1 MWLVVKIDFLG
12 WSPIPIPYFLPN
24 MLMLPMRSF
33 EKKIF
38 VARQIFAGLCVLLLS
53 ACTGQKASG
62 GNSSGDPSPK
72 QASADAVL
80 GEGLFA
86 RITTSRGDIVVRLE
100 YQKTPM
106 TVCNFVALAEGK
118 MTAAGGKPFYDGLTF
133 HRVIKD
139 FMIQGG
145 DPLGDGTGGPGYR
158 FPDEFDPTLLHDGPG
173 VLSMANA
180 GAGTNGSQF
189 FITHVA
195 TPWLDGKHS
204 VFGRVVKG
212 QDVVDA
218 IQQGDRIQKIT
229 IIRNGEMAVNFKADQ
244 TVFDA
249 LVRNSESAAAAR
261 AKVRQEEEIA
271 EIARKYPNAVVN
283 PSGLRYIVQKQGT
296 GPKPTPGSTAVV
308 NIKGSLLSGTVFAN
322 SDLSGGPEELPV
334 GVGRV
339 LSGLDEAIMGM
350 SKGEKRLAIV
360 PPELGYGNR
369 DIENVIPAN
378 SFLIF
383 ELELVE
389 IK

>member
-1 MWLVVKIDFLG
+1 
-12 WSPIPIPYFLPN
+12 
-24 MLMLPMRSF
+24 
-33 EKKIF
+33 
-38 VARQIFAGLCVLLLS
+38 
-53 ACTGQKASG
+53 
-62 GNSSGDPSPK
+62 
-72 QASADAVL
+72 
-80 GEGLFA
+80 
-86 RITTSRGDIVVRLE
+86 
-100 YQKTPM
+100 M

-118 MTAAGGKPFYDGLTF
+118 MTAAGGKPFYDGLVF

-145 DPLGDGTGGPGYR
+145 DPLGTGSGGPGYR
-158 FPDEFDPTLLHDGPG
+158 FPDEIDPSLLHDGPG

-180 GAGTNGSQF
+180 GPGTNGSQF

-195 TPWLDGKHS
+195 TPWLDGKHTI
-204 VFGRVVKG
+204 FGRVVKG

-218 IQQGDRIQKIT
+218 IQQGDRIQKVT
-229 IIRNGEMAVNFKADQ
+229 IIRNGEMAANFKADQ

-249 LVRNSESAAAAR
+249 LVRNSESAAAAK
-261 AKVRQEEEIA
+261 AKIRQDEEAA
-271 EIARKYPNAVVN
+271 EIARKYPNAVVS
-283 PSGLRYIVQKQGT
+283 PSGLKYIVQKQGS
-296 GPKPTPGSTAVV
+296 GAKPAPGSTAVV

-334 GVGRV
+334 GIGRV
-339 LSGLDEAIMGM
+339 LPGLDEAVMGM
-350 SKGEKRLAIV
+350 TKGEKRLAIV

-383 ELELVE
+383 EIELVE

>member
-1 MWLVVKIDFLG
+1 
-12 WSPIPIPYFLPN
+12 
-24 MLMLPMRSF
+24 MLPMRNI

-38 VARQIFAGLCVLLLS
+38 ITRPIFAGLCVLLLS

-62 GNSSGDPSPK
+62 GTSSGSPSSR
-72 QASADAVL
+72 QASGDSAL
-80 GEGLFA
+80 GDGLFA
-86 RITTSRGDIVVRLE
+86 RITTSRGDIVLRLE
-100 YQKTPM
+100 FQKTPM

-145 DPLGDGTGGPGYR
+145 DPLGNGTGGPGYR

-195 TPWLDGKHS
+195 TPWLDGKHT

-212 QDVVDA
+212 QNVVDA
-218 IQQGDRIQKIT
+218 IQQGDKIQKIT
-229 IIRNGEMAVNFKADQ
+229 IIRNGEAAANFKADQ

-249 LVRNSESAAAAR
+249 LVRNSESAAV
-261 AKVRQEEEIA
+261 AKAKLRQEEEIA
-271 EIARKYPNAVVN
+271 EIARKYPNAVVS
-283 PSGLRYIVQKQGT
+283 PSGLMYIVQKQGN

-308 NIKGSLLSGTVFAN
+308 SIKGSLLSGTVFAN

-334 GVGRV
+334 GIGRV
-339 LSGLDEAIMGM
+339 LAGLDEAIMGM

>member
-1 MWLVVKIDFLG
+1 
-12 WSPIPIPYFLPN
+12 
-24 MLMLPMRSF
+24 MLKLPMCNF

-38 VARQIFAGLCVLLLS
+38 TTRLIFAGLCAFLLFLF
-53 ACTGQKASG
+53 ACTAQKASG
-62 GNSSGDPSPK
+62 ESSSGSSSLK
-72 QASADAVL
+72 QASVDSAL
-80 GEGLFA
+80 GDGLFA
-86 RITTSRGDIVVRLE
+86 RITTPRGDIVLRLE
-100 YQKTPM
+100 YQKVPM

-118 MTAAGGKPFYDGLTF
+118 MAAAGGKPFYDGLVF

-145 DPLGDGTGGPGYR
+145 DPLGNGSGGPGYR
-158 FPDEFDPTLLHDGPG
+158 FPDEFDPSLLHDSPG

-212 QDVVDA
+212 QDVVNA
-218 IQQGDRIQKIT
+218 IQQGDKIEKVT
-229 IIRNGEMAVNFKADQ
+229 IIRNGEAAANFKADQ
-244 TVFDA
+244 GVFDA
-249 LVRNSESAAAAR
+249 LVRNSESAASAK

-271 EIARKYPNAVVN
+271 EIASKYPNAVVN
-283 PSGLRYIVQKQGT
+283 PSGLRYIVQKQGN
-296 GPKPTPGSTAVV
+296 GSKPSSGSTAVV

-322 SDLSGGPEELPV
+322 SDLSGGAEELPV
-334 GVGRV
+334 GSGRI
-339 LSGLDEAIMGM
+339 LPGLDEAIMGM

-369 DIENVIPAN
+369 DINNIIPAN

>member
-1 MWLVVKIDFLG
+1 MHSI
-12 WSPIPIPYFLPN
+12 
-24 MLMLPMRSF
+24 

-38 VARQIFAGLCVLLLS
+38 VNRPVFAGFCILFLS
-53 ACTGQKASG
+53 FFACTGQKASG
-62 GNSSGDPSPK
+62 ESSSGNSNQK
-72 QASADAVL
+72 QAYGDSAL
-80 GEGLFA
+80 GDGLFA
-86 RITTSRGDIVVRLE
+86 RITTSRGDIVLRLE
-100 YQKTPM
+100 YQKVPM

-118 MTAAGGKPFYDGLTF
+118 MAAAGGKPFYDGLVF

-145 DPLGDGTGGPGYR
+145 DPLGNGSGGPGYR
-158 FPDEFDPTLLHDGPG
+158 FPDEIDSSLLHDGPG

-195 TPWLDGKHS
+195 TPWLDGKHT

-218 IQQGDRIQKIT
+218 VQQGDKIEKIT
-229 IIRNGEMAVNFKADQ
+229 IIRNGEAAAAFKADQ
-244 TVFDA
+244 GVFEA
-249 LVRNSESAAAAR
+249 LVRNSESAAAAK

-271 EIARKYPNAVVN
+271 EIARKYPNAVMN
-283 PSGLRYIVQKQGT
+283 PSGLRYIVQKQGN
-296 GPKPTPGSTAVV
+296 GPKPSAGNTAVV
-308 NIKGSLLSGTVFAN
+308 NIKGMLLSGTVFAN
-322 SDLSGGPEELPV
+322 SDLSGGAEELPV
-334 GVGRV
+334 GAGKI
-339 LSGLDEAIMGM
+339 LPGLDEAIMGM
-350 SKGEKRLAIV
+350 SRGEKRLAIV

-369 DIENVIPAN
+369 AINNVIPAN
-378 SFLIF
+378 SFLVF

>member
-1 MWLVVKIDFLG
+1 
-12 WSPIPIPYFLPN
+12 
-24 MLMLPMRSF
+24 
-33 EKKIF
+33 
-38 VARQIFAGLCVLLLS
+38 
-53 ACTGQKASG
+53 
-62 GNSSGDPSPK
+62 
-72 QASADAVL
+72 
-80 GEGLFA
+80 
-86 RITTSRGDIVVRLE
+86 
-100 YQKTPM
+100 
-106 TVCNFVALAEGK
+106 
-118 MTAAGGKPFYDGLTF
+118 
-133 HRVIKD
+133 
-139 FMIQGG
+139 MIQGG

-229 IIRNGEMAVNFKADQ
+229 IIRNGEMAANFKADQ

-249 LVRNSESAAAAR
+249 LVRNSESAAAAK

-271 EIARKYPNAVVN
+271 EIARKYPNAIVS
-283 PSGLRYIVQKQGT
+283 PSGLRYIVQKQGV

-308 NIKGSLLSGTVFAN
+308 NIIRSLLSGTVFAN
-322 SDLSGGPEELPV
+322 SDLSGGPEKLPV
-334 GVGRV
+334 RIGRV
-339 LSGLDEAIMGM
+339 LPGLDQPIMGM
-350 SKGEKRLAIV
+350 SRGEKRLAIV

>member
-1 MWLVVKIDFLG
+1 M
-12 WSPIPIPYFLPN
+12 YN
-24 MLMLPMRSF
+24 F

-38 VARQIFAGLCVLLLS
+38 VTRPIFAGLCILLLS
-53 ACTGQKASG
+53 ACTQACSSGNRQKASG
-62 GNSSGDPSPK
+62 GNSPGDPNPK
-72 QASADAVL
+72 QASDDSAL
-80 GEGLFA
+80 GDGLFA
-86 RITTSRGDIVVRLE
+86 RITTARGDIVLRLE

-118 MTAAGGKPFYDGLTF
+118 MTAAGGKPFYDGLVF

-158 FPDEFDPTLLHDGPG
+158 FPDEFDPSLLHDGPG

-195 TPWLDGKHS
+195 TPWLDGKHT
-204 VFGRVVKG
+204 VFGRVVRG

-229 IIRNGEMAVNFKADQ
+229 IISNGEAAANFKADQ

-249 LVRNSESAAAAR
+249 LVRNSESAAAAK

-271 EIARKYPNAVVN
+271 EIARKYPNAVAS
-283 PSGLRYIVQKQGT
+283 PTGLRYIVQKQGT
-296 GPKPTPGSTAVV
+296 GPKPSSGSTAVV

-334 GVGRV
+334 GIGRV
-339 LSGLDEAIMGM
+339 LPGLDEAIMGM
-350 SKGEKRLAIV
+350 TRGEKRLAIV

-369 DIENVIPAN
+369 DINNVIPAN
-378 SFLIF
+378 SFLVF